1 MSVSELAER
10 IGISRMSL
18 YRIERGDPRTAIGSV
33 FEAATIVGVPLFEL
47 EPSRLAPNIA
57 RTEERLALLP
67 KKIRSSKIEI
77 DDEF

>member
-1 MSVSELAER
+1 
-10 IGISRMSL
+10 
-18 YRIERGDPRTAIGSV
+18 V